1 MLVMTCRV
9 GGSLRIG
16 EDIRI
21 VLPGRIGPRIAVDL
35 RVDPRNL
42 VFLEGAYL
50 QPAVLPC
57 GDHSHLFSLAGMR
70 RFRVGDF
77 EVGIWLP
84 GTEVP
89 EAECCDDFIHIGV
102 TGPGPLRVAYL
113 QDGADVPW
121 VYCLP
126 PATAG
131 IVH

>member
-1 MLVMTCRV
+1 MLVMTCRI

-21 VLPGRIGPRIAVDL
+21 ALQGRIGPRVAVDL
-35 RVDPRNL
+35 RVAPRNP
-42 VFLEGAYL
+42 VFLEGACL

-57 GDHSHLFSLAGMR
+57 GSHAHLFSLAGMR
-70 RFRVGDF
+70 RFRVGEF

-84 GTEVP
+84 VAEAP

-102 TGPGPLRVAYL
+102 TGPGPLRLGYQ
-113 QDGADVPW
+113 QDGADLPW

-126 PATAG
+126 PAIAG
-131 IVH
+131 MVH